1 MSKIDIVNKEYIK
14 ALDNLKKFLNEK
26 IILVLM
32 NIIW

>member
-1 MSKIDIVNKEYIK
+1 MLKIDIVNKEYIK